1 MKTALPSFLAVAGFT
16 ITANAEL
23 STTTRR
29 LRALQDELE
38 AVDDLE
44 FGVDLSRSLSMGDV
58 NFALIGSGSGGGG
71 KSGKGRHWGSGSGE
85 PVEGSGWMSGTG
97 ESGEGS
103 GWTSGR
109 GKSGNG
115 KSGKDSRLD
124 CNRYVG
130 LWEALDIIDGTGDA
144 STLKVSIKC
153 DSDCERCTVFYTDDA
168 WNPPKCNVTNAEG
181 EAVPGAGFVV
191 QEYNYDG
198 GTLNADEFGPIVC
211 RAGDGGASFG
221 KQQFVL
227 QEDRSMVWFGG
238 YYFWKISNY

>member
-1 MKTALPSFLAVAGFT
+1 
-16 ITANAEL
+16 
-23 STTTRR
+23 
-29 LRALQDELE
+29 
-38 AVDDLE
+38 
-44 FGVDLSRSLSMGDV
+44 MGDV

-153 DSDCERCTVFYTDDA
+153 DSGERVMRTH
-168 WNPPKCNVTNAEG
+168 
-181 EAVPGAGFVV
+181 
-191 QEYNYDG
+191 
-198 GTLNADEFGPIVC
+198 IH
-211 RAGDGGASFG
+211 
-221 KQQFVL
+221 
-227 QEDRSMVWFGG
+227 
-238 YYFWKISNY
+238 IS